1 MTDFQHDI
9 QAALDIKNRT
19 PYNKLANLLNT
30 ANRSG
35 LITVKQLEELDLN
48 LHQLSLGNNTP
59 IDFVPRCSQASY
71 DSAEQETKKL
81 NAVDSLLYVRLKDKV
96 EEVKK
101 TLHNAQEDYI
111 LLNTS
116 SWNLDIEVKELI
128 FADLS
133 LAKNLLS
140 NSGLVVEVSESN
152 QDAVTAL
159 SGSGPAYF
167 FSFVEAMINAGVK
180 LGLTNEIATQLAI
193 GTISG
198 SAAMLKESGLDAT
211 TLRKNVTS
219 PNGTTAAALS
229 VFTDKDLEKI
239 VLDAMTAAK
248 KRAQELA

>member
-1 MTDFQHDI
+1 MIYMTDFQHDI
-9 QAALDIKNRT
+9 QAALDIKNKT

-133 LAKNLLS
+133 LAKQKYIEARDSYIFWKQKLI
-140 NSGLVVEVSESN
+140 EVKARE
-152 QDAVTAL
+152 
-159 SGSGPAYF
+159 
-167 FSFVEAMINAGVK
+167 
-180 LGLTNEIATQLAI
+180 
-193 GTISG
+193 
-198 SAAMLKESGLDAT
+198 
-211 TLRKNVTS
+211 
-219 PNGTTAAALS
+219 
-229 VFTDKDLEKI
+229 
-239 VLDAMTAAK
+239 
-248 KRAQELA
+248 